1 MNAHVT
7 TGIRELTAQE
17 LDQVSGGLYN
27 LSGDA
32 QAGFDAAIVFTV
44 AVTAVVGFFS
54 WLFG

>member
-17 LDQVSGGLYN
+17 LDRVTGGFASENDYFEAAR
-27 LSGDA
+27 LSISII
-32 QAGFDAAIVFTV
+32 AIGS
-44 AVTAVVGFFS
+44 AVLGLID